1 MRGNVEE
8 ELDRLV
14 NPWKTRLAET
24 YSRQLYKC
32 ERRHVEV
39 GMCYLPYNDVYI
51 SLFVD
56 IGRFRLSN
64 YCAYIGYVCTSCYN
78 QTRFG

>member
-1 MRGNVEE
+1 MEE

-24 YSRQLYKC
+24 YTRQLYKC

-39 GMCYLPYNDVYI
+39 GVCYLSYNGVYI

-56 IGRFRLSN
+56 TGRFRLSD
-64 YCAYIGYVCTSCYN
+64 Y
-78 QTRFG
+78 

>member
-39 GMCYLPYNDVYI
+39 GVCYLPYNDVYI

-64 YCAYIGYVCTSCYN
+64 YCAYIGYVSTSCYN